1 MSVYG
6 VSSCAPAWLQR
17 DGGGLVVLQQA
28 AEIRTKAPSLFEGLF
43 WRHVGQS
50 RFSGGSGDGGG
61 VEANE
66 TGLKIVQTGCFSVW
80 VGSGPLLLWNF
91 EEAVAASVFFGGV
104 FWARACKNNSVSWR
118 LTSPLPQTTGVD
130 VNIQLQQRLN
140 AVKRM
145 KHVSFCYMRGV
156 KMIHLKII

>member
-1 MSVYG
+1 MYIFN
-6 VSSCAPAWLQR
+6 PWLQR

-50 RFSGGSGDGGG
+50 RFSGGSGDGNG
-61 VEANE
+61 VEANK
-66 TGLKIVQTGCFSVW
+66 TISKIVQTEFFSVW

-104 FWARACKNNSVSWR
+104 FEHEPAKTTASADVWR
-118 LTSPLPQTTGVD
+118 HHFRKQPE
-130 VNIQLQQRLN
+130 
-140 AVKRM
+140 
-145 KHVSFCYMRGV
+145 
-156 KMIHLKII
+156 